1 MKMDNIVLEND
12 VVYLRQIE
20 VEDSAAIL
28 EAATDERIWAHM
40 SVSLLTKK
48 AVETYV
54 QNAITER
61 NVQVSYMFV
70 IIEKKTNSIVGCTSF
85 IDISLPHKRLE
96 IGSTWLTPS
105 VWRTSINTNCK
116 YLLLQYCF
124 EQLQLNRVQI
134 KTGHENIR
142 SQQAIERIGAS
153 KEGILRN
160 HMIRKEGIIR
170 HTVMYSVIKEEW
182 PIVKQ
187 HFVQKLL

>member
-1 MKMDNIVLEND
+1 MKIDNIVLEND

-28 EAATDERIWAHM
+28 EAAKDERIWAHM

-61 NVQVSYMFV
+61 NAQVSYMFV

-105 VWRTSINTNCK
+105 VWRSSINTNCK

-182 PIVKQ
+182 PSVKQ
-187 HFVQKLL
+187 HFVHSLL